1 MLNFE
6 WREKVLF
13 QSILQS
19 TFLPN
24 CIHLRVLHNREPK
37 RALSE
42 SSAVKYANT
51 FASKYERRIDELPI
65 DV

>member
-19 TFLPN
+19 TFLPK
-24 CIHLRVLHNREPK
+24 CIHLRVLHNREQK
-37 RALSE
+37 RALSK

-51 FASKYERRIDELPI
+51 FASKHERRIDELPI
-65 DV
+65 NV